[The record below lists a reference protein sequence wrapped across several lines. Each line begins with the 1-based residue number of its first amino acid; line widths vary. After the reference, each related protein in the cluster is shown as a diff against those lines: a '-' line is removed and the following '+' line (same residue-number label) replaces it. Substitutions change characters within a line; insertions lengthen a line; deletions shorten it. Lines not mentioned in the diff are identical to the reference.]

1 MVKFLSFWG
10 IRIPYSEIAHMKS
23 KLVQYL
29 RKQSGDGNIWGG
41 RSQKKTQSKALSAS
55 IQSHF
60 LTWTRKRRNTCTVN
74 WDYNSHPVISGADF
88 FLWEKGVCCRKCVD
102 SSKGFSIHHPHV
114 FNAAAAAHGVYW
126 QDVLLLCRLWRSGA
140 WKILRIHG
148 GILLHN
154 AWIIA
159 VDVRA
164 FKICQ
169 KKRKFI
175 KN

>member
-29 RKQSGDGNIWGG
+29 SKQSGDGNMG
-41 RSQKKTQSKALSAS
+41 RRLAKKCNQISAS

-60 LTWTRKRRNTCTVN
+60 FTWTRKRGNTCTVHKLGFFI
-74 WDYNSHPVISGADF
+74 SRPAISGADF
-88 FLWEKGVCCRKCVD
+88 FSWEKGVCCRKCVY

-114 FNAAAAAHGVYW
+114 FNAAAAAAHEVYW
-126 QDVLLLCRLWRSGA
+126 QDVLLLCRLWRGGA

-159 VDVRA
+159 VDFRA